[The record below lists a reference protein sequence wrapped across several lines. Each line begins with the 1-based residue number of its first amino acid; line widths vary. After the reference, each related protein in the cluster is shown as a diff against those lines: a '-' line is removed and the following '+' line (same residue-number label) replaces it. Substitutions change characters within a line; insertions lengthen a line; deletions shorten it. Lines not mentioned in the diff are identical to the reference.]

1 MTMIDSVL
9 VNLTV
14 RESRELLKN
23 KKISSTELT
32 KAFLARIKA
41 VDEKVKAF
49 VTLTPEVALEQAKT
63 VDKFIQEG
71 QELGTFSGIPGV
83 IKDVFVTSGVRTTAS
98 SRILENF
105 EPPYSATA
113 VEKLLDQRMVLLGKA
128 NCDEFAMGASTENSA
143 FFKTRNPWN
152 LDYVPGGSS
161 GGSAAAVAASEA
173 LFSIASDTGGSVR
186 QPASFCGVVGLKP
199 TYGRVSRYGLIAMAS
214 SLDTV
219 GPITKNVFDSA
230 LVLQLI
236 AGFDP
241 NDSTTVSKEVPDYV
255 STLTKPIKNLKV
267 GLPKEYFVKGIDPK
281 VEKVV
286 SSAIDKLAQLGA
298 KIIEVSLPHTQ
309 YAVPTYYIIVPSEVS
324 SNMAR
329 YDGIRFG
336 QKRDKFGDEVKRRI
350 MLGTYALSSGYYEAY
365 YLKAA
370 KVRTLIKKDFEEV
383 FKKVDVLATPTTPT
397 TAFKL
402 GEKIEDPLTMYLS
415 DVFTSPANLAGVPA
429 ISVPCGFVDHL
440 PVGLQII
447 GPHFEEE
454 RILNLAYQYEQATD
468 WSKVKPDIK

>member
-1 MTMIDSVL
+1 MIDSVL